1 VALAKY
7 LNLSSSSTP
16 SPWASLHLLIF
27 FYSYRFLLTHAISIQ
42 AGSFYLDFLLSME
55 IIYVYLLY
63 KDLNNMMIQTG
74 IDMYKTV
81 TVCKK

>member
-1 VALAKY
+1 MK
-7 LNLSSSSTP
+7 
-16 SPWASLHLLIF
+16 
-27 FYSYRFLLTHAISIQ
+27 
-42 AGSFYLDFLLSME
+42 